1 METSFEIKV
10 EKTGIDVSSI
20 LDEVLNPSTKN
31 LWEHYGDAFY
41 AFRKTETIRL
51 FGPKEVNGVRET
63 ADSLLNNTE
72 IHSIYHTL
80 FPSTCRW
87 LAFNTTNLQRA
98 SFIKLYPLQKVPL
111 HRDLGKYFDNVTR
124 YHLGIKGRYKYQVGD
139 SSVIVVPGTLFTFN
153 NQLLHGTQ
161 NLDNEDR
168 ITLVFDVLKPL

>member
-1 METSFEIKV
+1 MDPSFEIKV
-10 EKTGIDVSSI
+10 EKTGVDVSLI
-20 LDEVLNPSTKN
+20 LDEISNSSIKH
-31 LWEHYGDAFY
+31 LWEHYGNAFY

-51 FGPKEVNGVRET
+51 YGPKEVHGVEET

-80 FPSTCRW
+80 FPYTCRW
-87 LAFNTTNLQRA
+87 LASNTSSLQRA

-111 HRDLGKYFDNVTR
+111 HKDLGKYFDNVIR
-124 YHLGIKGRYKYQVGD
+124 YHLSIKGRYKYQVGE
-139 SSVIVVPGTLFTFN
+139 SSLTVVPGTLFTFN